1 MRIST
6 FTILLYLLPLL
17 YNFFTNKV
25 ETRVD
30 SINSSSSNYCT
41 TVSIRYLSFVW
52 LRSAICL
59 LFANGMPTTTFS
71 SQNPKHKVILPY
83 IRTDKSS
90 KKSSNHKTLLP
101 SGLTNSHQGIKNTL
115 QFLILRQT
123 NGLIF
128 NQSYFL
134 YRRTDRF
141 SINHTPS
148 TVQTYGLIFN
158 QSYSTDVRTD
168 FGFLRRLSNNNKK
181 KYLYIPKLTRVSMD
195 FISTRNDI
203 VKVWYCR
210 EWTGW

>member
-141 SINHTPS
+141 SINHT
-148 TVQTYGLIFN
+148 VQTYGPILA
-158 QSYSTDVRTD
+158 SYDAYPTTTKRNT
-168 FGFLRRLSNNNKK
+168 
-181 KYLYIPKLTRVSMD
+181 YIPKLTRVSMD